1 MPVNSGV
8 AGKTLQKSCQK
19 QQRVGPKANPF
30 VLIWRVRKDCL
41 QLAELEELLPVF
53 VHFLLDLF
61 DHPLVAGLEHVG
73 KAALHLQVLLHRQL
87 VLGLVA
93 EDVFALNHL
102 VQRPPQVS
110 TAILVTSISFSLGY
124 RQPRG
129 QGAITFRNAAPGV

>member
-1 MPVNSGV
+1 MPVNSGA

-19 QQRVGPKANPF
+19 QQKGWPKGQPF

-93 EDVFALNHL
+93 EDVLALNHL
-102 VQRPPQVS
+102 V
-110 TAILVTSISFSLGY
+110 SFSLGY

-129 QGAITFRNAAPGV
+129 QGAITFKNAAPGV

>member
-1 MPVNSGV
+1 MPVNSGA

-19 QQRVGPKANPF
+19 QQKGWPKGQPF

-61 DHPLVAGLEHVG
+61 DHPLVAGMYLPSTTSYSGHT
-73 KAALHLQVLLHRQL
+73 
-87 VLGLVA
+87 
-93 EDVFALNHL
+93 
-102 VQRPPQVS
+102 QVS